1 MITEDKWLH
10 YIVGVCPGEL
20 GQPVAVAVAAQR
32 IALGHRRA
40 TEAVEVQWLELLPAG
55 TGLQTV
61 ADHLA
66 GNLATLDNGE
76 RGDGGVAVVL
86 DTSRTGKKLY
96 ELLLKAQRFPRMVEV
111 TTGAREGEAGG
122 AVVLPRRDLAAGL
135 EVALAARKLKVAL
148 GQVLAQRFAQAMAA
162 FQSRSALSSDPFE
175 AARQEA
181 DDALV
186 LAVGLCAWLA
196 DREVP
201 GLRGVRIDR
210 QRSGLGD
217 YDPHAALD
225 RW

>member
-1 MITEDKWLH
+1 MITEDKWVH

-20 GQPVAVAVAAQR
+20 GQPVAVAVAAQK
-32 IALGHRRA
+32 IALGSRRA
-40 TEAVEVQWLELLPAG
+40 TEAVEVQWLELVPAG
-55 TGLQTV
+55 TSLQTV

-66 GNLATLDNGE
+66 ENLATLDNSE
-76 RGDGGVAVVL
+76 RGEGGVAIIL
-86 DTSRTGKKLY
+86 DTSRSGKKLY
-96 ELLLKAQRFPRMVEV
+96 ELLLKAQRFPRMVEI

-122 AVVLPRRDLAAGL
+122 AVLLPRRDLAAGL
-135 EVALAARKLKVAL
+135 DVALRAGKLRVAS
-148 GQVLAQRFAQAMAA
+148 GQELAQRFAQAMAA
-162 FQSRSALSSDPFE
+162 FQPRPALSSDPFE

-201 GLRGVRIDR
+201 GLRGVRLGAR
-210 QRSGLGD
+210 HGGLGD
-217 YDPHAALD
+217 YDPHEAFR